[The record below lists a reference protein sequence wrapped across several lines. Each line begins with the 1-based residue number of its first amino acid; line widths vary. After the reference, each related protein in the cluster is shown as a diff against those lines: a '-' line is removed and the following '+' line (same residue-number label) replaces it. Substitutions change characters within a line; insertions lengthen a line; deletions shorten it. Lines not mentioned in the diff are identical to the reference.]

1 MVNMTPGDR
10 IMPSPLRP
18 LLPTDLPQAHGLTQA
33 VRWPHREQDW
43 RFALDLGQ
51 GWAVSEGDRLLGTAI
66 SWPLG
71 PAWGCFGMLI
81 VAPDQQGRGL
91 GARLMEAALAALGD
105 RAVQLHAT
113 QAGQA
118 LYLRLGFTPAGL
130 IHQHQGIAQPPPP
143 APLAPGQHL
152 RPATVHDL
160 PTLAALDSA
169 ATGMDRT
176 RALAAILAQ
185 GQAILLE
192 RNGAPEGFA
201 MLRPFGRGEVIG
213 PVAAP
218 DAAGAWALIA
228 HFLSARA
235 GAFLRIDIT
244 NPALAPLLTAH
255 GLPAVDEALRMVRGT
270 PPTPGTTR
278 SYALVNQALG

>member
-1 MVNMTPGDR
+1 
-10 IMPSPLRP
+10 MPLPPRP
-18 LLPTDLPQAHGLTQA
+18 LLPADLPQAHGLTQA
-33 VRWPHREQDW
+33 IRWPHREQDW

-51 GWAVSEGDRLLGTAI
+51 GWAISDGDRLLGTSM

-81 VAPDQQGRGL
+81 VANDQQGKGL
-91 GARLMEAALAALGD
+91 GADLMNAALAALGD

-118 LYLRLGFTPAGL
+118 LYRRLGFAPAGL

-143 APLAPGQHL
+143 TPLSSGQHL
-152 RPATVHDL
+152 RPATASDL
-160 PTLAALDSA
+160 PILAALDTD

-176 RALAAILAQ
+176 RALSAILTQ

-192 RNGAPEGFA
+192 RNGTAEGFA

-213 PVAAP
+213 PVIAP
-218 DAAGAWALIA
+218 DAASAWALIA
-228 HFLSARA
+228 HYLTARA

-244 NPALAPLLTAH
+244 DPTLAPMLTAH
-255 GLPAVDEALRMVRGT
+255 GLPVVDEALRMIRGT
-270 PPTPGTTR
+270 PATACTT
-278 SYALVNQALG
+278 SSFALINQALG